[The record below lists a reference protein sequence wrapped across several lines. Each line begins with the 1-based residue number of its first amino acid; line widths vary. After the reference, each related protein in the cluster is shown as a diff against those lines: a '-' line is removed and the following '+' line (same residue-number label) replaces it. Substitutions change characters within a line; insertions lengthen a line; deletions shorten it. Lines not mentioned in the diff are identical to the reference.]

1 MTPACD
7 RCRALKTKCTLIPG
21 TTICSKCNRS
31 CRDCRW
37 TQRHPETP
45 GPPKKRQTL
54 DRIVQKLNRL
64 IRLATNIICEQPSHV
79 AVQLLTVANGQVDST
94 PDNSD
99 AAVRSCWLSTDEPGT
114 SIHHP
119 RTNSMLYPGT
129 HFPTCSTKP
138 HDLGRKFPSQ
148 HSLLVWDVLCLH
160 ARVDTAKTLLTF
172 RQGLERCSMSMLRQ
186 RYDFFIRYTQELLPR
201 VSKLYSLAKRK
212 QIQSVS
218 LHPLMLLDSCIG
230 FMIMLATI
238 LGDNFALKHHYGVWQ
253 SEMFT
258 YRHALRCTTRLASLT
273 NPYGVNLH
281 MNPFSGIVENI
292 QPGSSSLVTEDYF
305 QHLKT
310 MSGCREAMDL
320 RAEEQLTP
328 QLHPL
333 DAGFE
338 VLARFLVF
346 VNKFDG
352 RDPRSL
358 PFSDSRGKPILNVDN
373 R

>member
-1 MTPACD
+1 MSPACD
-7 RCRALKTKCTLIPG
+7 RCRALKTKCTLIQG

-31 CRDCRW
+31 CRECRW
-37 TQRHPETP
+37 TQHRPETH

-64 IRLATNIICEQPSHV
+64 IRLATNIISEQPSHV
-79 AVQLLTVANGQVDST
+79 AVQLSTEANGQADPT
-94 PDNSD
+94 TDNSGV
-99 AAVRSCWLSTDEPGT
+99 AVCHSRP
-114 SIHHP
+114 
-119 RTNSMLYPGT
+119 NSKRYPGT
-129 HFPTCSTKP
+129 YFPTCTTKS
-138 HDLGRKFPSQ
+138 HDLGRNSLGQ
-148 HSLLVWDVLCLH
+148 RSLLVWDVLCLH

-172 RQGLERCSMSMLRQ
+172 QQGPERCSKSMLRQ

-201 VSKLYSLAKRK
+201 VSTLYSLAKRK
-212 QIQSVS
+212 RIQSVS

-258 YRHALRCTTRLASLT
+258 YRHALKSTTRLASLT
-273 NPYGVNLH
+273 NPYGVNIH
-281 MNPFSGIVENI
+281 INPFSGIVENN
-292 QPGSSSLVTEDYF
+292 QPGSSSMVTEDYF

-320 RAEEQLTP
+320 RAEEHLTP

-333 DAGFE
+333 DGGFE

-352 RDPRSL
+352 
-358 PFSDSRGKPILNVDN
+358 
-373 R
+373 